1 MNLLFEHNFTWGKK
15 KHLLVQGMPKLFC
28 LAPRKKIE
36 KKIWGLRVGGKGI
49 YSNSKDRFVGDFLS
63 VLILFL
69 QLIFQLHS

>member
-1 MNLLFEHNFTWGKK
+1 MGEEETFVGS
-15 KHLLVQGMPKLFC
+15 GDAKLFC